1 MSQQE
6 RDVVI
11 PSSAHCLTFKV
22 RTTGGLEGCTGARD
36 WGSSAP
42 TTRCQWGHYKS
53 AGPIDSR
60 QCGPLETKLSK

>member
-22 RTTGGLEGCTGARD
+22 RTTGGPEGCTGARD
-36 WGSSAP
+36 WGELGSNNQMSVGA
-42 TTRCQWGHYKS
+42 
-53 AGPIDSR
+53 
-60 QCGPLETKLSK
+60 L